1 MSWADFAAERLG
13 ASQNCSATGA
23 SGLPADGAVAHAAP
37 AARGAPPAAVDW
49 RATIPLLVKDQGSCG
64 SCWTFST
71 TGAVEAHHFLATG
84 ENVSLAPQQL
94 VDCAGAF
101 DNAGCNGGL
110 PSHAFEYLHY
120 FGGQM
125 LEADYPYTAKDGKCV
140 ADAAKA
146 AATVSSQ
153 VNITFEDEDMLV
165 GAVGRFGPVSVAF
178 QVASDFQHYSGGV
191 YTSTVCGSGPE
202 DVNHAVLAV
211 GYDHDAESGLDY
223 WIIKNSWGTEW
234 GVENG
239 YFFMER
245 GSNMCGVADC
255 VVVPHLRQVSGTGRD
270 LGRARGPTRSAHL
283 KRRARRTPRARA
295 RVCVYAHAAE
305 GRWGTERASTRA
317 AVLAEV
323 HHGGARRERGGGGGD
338 SHVEVQRAAELGVQE
353 TPPPAQARAGA
364 PRSKRPRA
372 AVRETQVKST
382 KRVG

>member
-1 MSWADFAAERLG
+1 MR
-13 ASQNCSATGA
+13 
-23 SGLPADGAVAHAAP
+23 PRAHP
-37 AARGAPPAAVDW
+37 RVRPRDDSP
-49 RATIPLLVKDQGSCG
+49 IHVKDQGSCG

-165 GAVGRFGPVSVAF
+165 DAVGRFGPVSVAF

-223 WIIKNSWGTEW
+223 WIVKNSWGTEW

-245 GSNMCGVADC
+245 GRNMCGVADC
-255 VVVPHLRQVSGTGRD
+255 
-270 LGRARGPTRSAHL
+270 
-283 KRRARRTPRARA
+283 
-295 RVCVYAHAAE
+295 
-305 GRWGTERASTRA
+305 ASFPIC
-317 AVLAEV
+317 
-323 HHGGARRERGGGGGD
+323 D
-338 SHVEVQRAAELGVQE
+338 
-353 TPPPAQARAGA
+353 
-364 PRSKRPRA
+364 K
-372 AVRETQVKST
+372 
-382 KRVG
+382 

>member
-1 MSWADFAAERLG
+1 MRPS
-13 ASQNCSATGA
+13 STT
-23 SGLPADGAVAHAAP
+23 
-37 AARGAPPAAVDW
+37 VDW

-165 GAVGRFGPVSVAF
+165 DAVGRFGPVSVAF

-223 WIIKNSWGTEW
+223 WIVKNSWGTEW

-255 VVVPHLRQVSGTGRD
+255 
-270 LGRARGPTRSAHL
+270 
-283 KRRARRTPRARA
+283 
-295 RVCVYAHAAE
+295 
-305 GRWGTERASTRA
+305 ASFPIC
-317 AVLAEV
+317 
-323 HHGGARRERGGGGGD
+323 D
-338 SHVEVQRAAELGVQE
+338 
-353 TPPPAQARAGA
+353 
-364 PRSKRPRA
+364 K
-372 AVRETQVKST
+372 
-382 KRVG
+382 